1 MEFYHGKNHSIW
13 SYCISL
19 GGFISE
25 NGRKYD
31 LGIFEET
38 WKDGSKHQSFAI
50 VYGKEDSHY
59 ISGDILD
66 LDHEFGGWGSGDFR
80 TETIKRYKEYLA
92 KKEQA

>member
-1 MEFYHGKNHSIW
+1 MEFYHGKNHSMW
-13 SYCISL
+13 SYCIPL

-50 VYGKEDSHY
+50 VYGKEPSQY
-59 ISGDILD
+59 MSGDISYLNHD
-66 LDHEFGGWGSGDFR
+66 YGKDYAI
-80 TETIKRYKEYLA
+80 ETIKRYKEYLA
-92 KKEQA
+92 KKEQV